1 VFSAPSPLAAVAPS
15 RSVSLSLTLTHT
27 NGDAMKHAAKLPSR
41 GASSSQHRLSHAI
54 PKTPPRKIR
63 IVHVLAPEVIKT
75 EARDFRK
82 VVQRLTGMP
91 SSQKGSCAA
100 SALTDEDA
108 SPSSLSSWQPTAMSS
123 YDTAG
128 DEGLSPASGIKIE
141 PMKVEAE
148 TSSGEG
154 GGLLYDLDPDGYNDG
169 FYDFLLSSCD
179 TDGVAGF
186 KL

>member
-1 VFSAPSPLAAVAPS
+1 MFSAPSPLAAVAPS
-15 RSVSLSLTLTHT
+15 RSVSHSLTLTHT

-123 YDTAG
+123 
-128 DEGLSPASGIKIE
+128 